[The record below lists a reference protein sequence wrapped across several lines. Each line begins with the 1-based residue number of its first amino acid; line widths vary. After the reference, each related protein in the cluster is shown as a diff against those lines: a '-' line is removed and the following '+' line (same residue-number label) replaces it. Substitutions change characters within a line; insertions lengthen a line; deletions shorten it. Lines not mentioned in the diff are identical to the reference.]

1 MPMAQHSR
9 GEPRLRTSMVKR
21 AHKTGA
27 SPHVPISPDE
37 AMASP
42 GAAHRAPHLC
52 SPQGTERI
60 DEPGLRSLR
69 TARYLQPGMVLT
81 VEPGIYFIDHLLDE
95 ALADP
100 ARACFFN
107 REVLQRFR
115 GFGGVSAHGP
125 RSCSQNICHLRCSC
139 RLLSPKTEA
148 LVTPSLVV
156 GSACPFVWSV
166 TRWSLTPQ

>member
-1 MPMAQHSR
+1 
-9 GEPRLRTSMVKR
+9 MVKR
-21 AHKTGA
+21 AHETGA

-37 AMASP
+37 ATVSP
-42 GAAHRAPHLC
+42 GAAHWAPHLC

-95 ALADP
+95 ALVDP

-115 GFGGVSAHGP
+115 GFGGVRIEEDVVVTDSGMELLTCVPRTVEEIEACMAGCDKAFSPFSGP
-125 RSCSQNICHLRCSC
+125 
-139 RLLSPKTEA
+139 K
-148 LVTPSLVV
+148 
-156 GSACPFVWSV
+156 
-166 TRWSLTPQ
+166 